1 MCVGPAVI
9 WTAVLGQAHLK
20 SLIVHMWN
28 FLRKEPVSVTVFA
41 GGRSFKGPIPQGAGL
56 WEGRE

>member
-1 MCVGPAVI
+1 M
-9 WTAVLGQAHLK
+9 LGQAHLK